1 MISLYDFDDN
11 MESVFD
17 MATDIQDALM
27 EMEKIDISTV
37 PRFRPRFYAAQWQA
51 VNPLYHPEVYALDRD
66 QLKIWGE
73 EATLIRM

>member
-1 MISLYDFDDN
+1 
-11 MESVFD
+11 
-17 MATDIQDALM
+17 M